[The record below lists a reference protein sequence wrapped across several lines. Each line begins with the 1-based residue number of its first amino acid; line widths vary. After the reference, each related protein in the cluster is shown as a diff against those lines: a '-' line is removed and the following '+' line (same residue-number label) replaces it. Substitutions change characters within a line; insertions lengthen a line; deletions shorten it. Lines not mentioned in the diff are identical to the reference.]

1 MPEDPITPAPVPAP
15 PPAPT
20 TEYCYRHP
28 HTATGVHCTRCGKP
42 ICTECMI
49 PAPVG
54 YQCPSCVEGARK
66 EFRHG
71 PGRPL
76 RGGVSVTKVLLVAI
90 AIAFAIEIALGGPNA
105 AFNGPD
111 RADLLRLGALQPVLI
126 ASGQY
131 WRLFTAM
138 FLHLGLLHIAFN
150 AYALW
155 MFGPMVESE
164 FGHARMTLI
173 YVVSGFLASVAS
185 YAFGE
190 PGAIGVGA
198 SGAIFGIFGA
208 FIAFNYRRRHVA
220 RSAANLRWAMTLI
233 LLNAFLAFAFSGI
246 DWRAH
251 LGGLVAGAACGV
263 VAEGWGSASQRRVIR
278 IAGFAALIALG
289 VALVVWRTNELR
301 SLPGFE
307 DALRFYRSI

>member
-1 MPEDPITPAPVPAP
+1 MPEDQVPLA
-15 PPAPT
+15 PAPT

-28 HTATGVHCTRCGKP
+28 HTATGVHCTRCGRP

-49 PAPVG
+49 EAPVG
-54 YQCPSCVEGARK
+54 YQCPECVDQARR
-66 EFRHG
+66 EFRSG

-76 RGGVSVTKVLLVAI
+76 RGGVSITKVLLIAI
-90 AIAFAIEIALGGPNA
+90 AIPFVLEIVLGGPNA
-105 AFNGPD
+105 AFNGPNGG
-111 RADLLRLGALQPVLI
+111 DLIRLGALQPILI
-126 ASGQY
+126 ADGQY

-155 MFGPMVESE
+155 LFGQMVETE
-164 FGHARMTLI
+164 FGHVQMTLI
-173 YVVSGFLASVAS
+173 YVISGFLASVAS

-208 FIAFNYRRRHVA
+208 FVAFNYRRRHLA

-233 LLNAFLAFAFSGI
+233 LLNAFLAFAFRGI

-263 VAEGWGSASQRRVIR
+263 VAEGWGSATQRRLIR
-278 IAGFAALIALG
+278 IAGFAALMVVG
-289 VALVVWRTNELR
+289 VAVVVWRTNELR

-307 DALRFYRSI
+307 DALVFFRSI